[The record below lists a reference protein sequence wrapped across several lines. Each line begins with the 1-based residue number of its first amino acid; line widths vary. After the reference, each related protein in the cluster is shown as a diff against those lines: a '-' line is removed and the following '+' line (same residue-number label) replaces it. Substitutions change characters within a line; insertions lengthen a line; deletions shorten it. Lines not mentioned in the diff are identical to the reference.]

1 MNIFSRFIADLLRFL
16 FPLVLKVV
24 NETLDHMWLKV
35 AKANVAKSRIDVILD
50 IASILNLR
58 TLFDVAAILIN
69 PNLKPFRKRHFLRL
83 NVFALINRS
92 RIISQR
98 S

>member
-24 NETLDHMWLKV
+24 NETLDHMRLKV

-58 TLFDVAAILIN
+58 ALFDVAAILIN
-69 PNLKPFRKRHFLRL
+69 PNLKCYQETCQQS
-83 NVFALINRS
+83 NANC
-92 RIISQR
+92 
-98 S
+98 